1 MNTLFSRIKRSTL
14 IIVFLV
20 FVGTTLSAQSLER
33 DKKMGKEAY
42 DMVVST
48 MGLYEDSAMT
58 AYVNKLGQKL
68 VSNLDSALFEYH
80 FYIVNEESPN
90 AFAVPG
96 GYVFITTGILPL
108 IETED
113 EFACIIGHEIIHA
126 NNRHAIRQ
134 ARKRII
140 PVLVELPVDIVAA
153 IVPGADIIAAPV
165 RKTNQLLFASYSRK
179 FETEA
184 DNQGIA
190 LAAKSGYDPTAL
202 PRILNRMNKAIELI
216 TGETE
221 TKSYFADHPYT
232 PDRNA
237 NIEKQVKKLTIIK
250 SAPISSDFLMEFNG
264 VIFGESA
271 ANGVIRKNVFMH
283 PDIDFYIKYPEDWV
297 VQNMDTAVAAASPDK
312 DAALILTLADSKLTA
327 EEAGKKYLNKLSK
340 NYKSI
345 LSSAEP
351 FKVNNNEGYLVSFQE
366 VVYGDTTHAY
376 VLWLTIGD
384 NLFRLTAVSNNQQR
398 ETLLTIAE
406 SLRKLTPEERAT
418 IMDRFMKVVQAQGG
432 ETIKSLSERTGN
444 TLRLD
449 LLDVINDRKEDSVL
463 KEGDLIKIII
473 DKPYISEVNN

>member
-1 MNTLFSRIKRSTL
+1 MNTIFLRIKRSTL
-14 IIVFLV
+14 ILVFLV
-20 FVGTTLSAQSLER
+20 FVGTTLNAQSIEK
-33 DKKMGKEAY
+33 DKRLGKEAY
-42 DMVVST
+42 ENVVST

-68 VSNLDSALFEYH
+68 VSHLDSALFDYH
-80 FYIVNEESPN
+80 FYIINEESPN

-126 NNRHAIRQ
+126 NNRHTIRQ
-134 ARKRII
+134 VRKRII

-165 RKTNQLLFASYSRK
+165 RTTNQLLFASYSRK

-184 DNQGIA
+184 DDYGIA

-202 PRILNRMNKAIELI
+202 PRVLNRMNKAIELI
-216 TGETE
+216 TGESE
-221 TKSYFADHPYT
+221 SKSYFADHPYT

-237 NIEKQVKKLTIIK
+237 NIEKQVKKLRVVK
-250 SAPISSDFLMEFNG
+250 SAPVSSNFLMEFNG
-264 VIFGESA
+264 VIYGESA
-271 ANGVIRKNVFMH
+271 ANGVVRKNVFMH
-283 PDIDFYIKYPEDWV
+283 PDIDFYIKYPEDWA
-297 VQNMDTAVAAASPDK
+297 VQNMDTAVAASSPDK
-312 DAALILTLADSKLTA
+312 DAALVLTMADSKLTA
-327 EEAGKKYLNKLSK
+327 EQAGKKYLSKLSK

-351 FKVNNNEGYLVSFQE
+351 FKVNDNEGYLVSFEE

-384 NLFRLTAVSNNQQR
+384 NLFRLTAVSNNHQR
-398 ETLLTIAE
+398 KTLLTIAE
-406 SLRKLTPEERAT
+406 SLRKLTPEERAS
-418 IMDRFMKVVQAQGG
+418 IMDRYMKVVQAQSG
-432 ETIKSLSERTGN
+432 ETMKTLSERTGN

-449 LLDVINDRKEDSVL
+449 LLDVINDRNKERVL
-463 KEGDLIKIII
+463 KEGDLIKIVIE
-473 DKPYISEVNN
+473 KPYVSKVDD

>member
-1 MNTLFSRIKRSTL
+1 MNTLFSTAKRSV
-14 IIVFLV
+14 IGIVLFL
-20 FVGTTLSAQSLER
+20 FIGSSISAQSIER
-33 DKKMGKEAY
+33 DKKLGKDAY
-42 DMVVST
+42 DKVVAT

-58 AYVNKLGQKL
+58 AYVNALGQKL
-68 VSNLDSALFEYH
+68 VSHLDSALFDYH
-80 FYIVNEESPN
+80 FYIVNEKSPN

-126 NNRHAIRQ
+126 NNRHTIRQ

-165 RKTNQLLFASYSRK
+165 RTTNQLLFASYSRK

-184 DNQGIA
+184 DDQGVI
-190 LAAKSGYDPTAL
+190 LAAKAGYDPSAL
-202 PRILNRMNKAIELI
+202 PRILNRMTKAIELI

-237 NIEKQVKKLTIIK
+237 NIDKQVSKIDVVK
-250 SAPISSDFLMEFNG
+250 SAPISSDFLMEFDG

-271 ANGVIRKNVFMH
+271 SKGVIRENVFMH
-283 PDIDFYIKYPEDWV
+283 PDLDFYIKYPEKWNV
-297 VQNMDTAVAAASPDK
+297 ENMDTAVAASSPDK
-312 DAALILTLADSKLTA
+312 DAALVLTLADPKMTA
-327 EEAGKKYLNKLSK
+327 KEAGEKYLSKLSK

-351 FKVNNNEGYLVSFQE
+351 FKVNDNEGFLVSFEE

-376 VLWLTIGD
+376 VLWLPIGD
-384 NLFRLTAVSNNQQR
+384 NLFRLTAVSNSQQR
-398 ETLLTIAE
+398 KTLLKIAE
-406 SLRKLTPEERAT
+406 SLRKLTPDERAG
-418 IMDRFMKVVQAQGG
+418 IMDRFMKVVTAQEN

-449 LLDVINDRKEDSVL
+449 LTEVINDKKEDSVL
-463 KEGDLIKIII
+463 KEGELIKIII
-473 DKPYISEVNN
+473 DKPYVSKLNN